1 MFTSTFIIGFT
12 FCLRREIGWSLRT
25 LCSQMS
31 EDKSCPISVVATA
44 TATFSGEDII
54 RPSYSAI
61 LCPDT
66 HARHSEEETKL
77 VSHPTWSSGVFFR
90 LVSSDIT
97 HLLAALSFITFLVD
111 TRFFEEFSWY
121 HRFYVHGLNRFHEI
135 MFAKVGGFL
144 FLRALF
150 QPCSSRSV
158 YFEMSVS
165 LH

>member
-1 MFTSTFIIGFT
+1 MFARGVVACIVHSFYIFRISCASCQTLKNDCTAMYFRECERMTSRLGERESCFYRHQPPFTHRCGMFIVMFTSTFIIGFT

-25 LCSQMS
+25 RCSQMS

-77 VSHPTWSSGVFFR
+77 VSHPTWSSGVF
-90 LVSSDIT
+90 SD
-97 HLLAALSFITFLVD
+97 
-111 TRFFEEFSWY
+111 
-121 HRFYVHGLNRFHEI
+121 
-135 MFAKVGGFL
+135 L
-144 FLRALF
+144 FL
-150 QPCSSRSV
+150 QT
-158 YFEMSVS
+158 
-165 LH
+165 